1 MGTHMAAWFESI
13 DQVAL
18 GRLNTVQDDVLTPSG
33 ADRFLVPAE
42 YRWIHWAFATG
53 ANLSGARIVTP
64 SLEVN
69 KSDLDII
76 PHADGSDLLTKAS
89 PSIWVPP
96 RRIELIESENIE
108 VQTSEDG
115 AGATTQ
121 QGFVVLGTQENDP
134 MPAGQIRSI
143 RADGTTTLTADQWTP
158 VTLTP
163 ESSLEPGRY
172 ALVHFMCH
180 GVTPIAA
187 RFLPQGGGFRPGMF
201 CSASASP
208 AQFDWN
214 PSIWS
219 MLGWFNML
227 EFTHITF
234 PQIEVFATAGDTV
247 QTVQMWVIRLGD
259 L

>member
-1 MGTHMAAWFESI
+1 MGTHLAAWFENI

-18 GRLNTVQDDVLTPSG
+18 GRINTVQDDVLTPSG
-33 ADRFLVPAE
+33 TDRFLVPAE

-76 PHADGSDLLTKAS
+76 PHADGNDLLTKAS
-89 PSIWVPP
+89 PSIWIPP

-115 AGATTQ
+115 ATTTQ
-121 QGFVVLGTQENDP
+121 QAFVALGTENNDP
-134 MPAGQIRSI
+134 MAAGQIRSI
-143 RADGTTTLTADQWTP
+143 RASGTTTLTADQWTP

-163 ESSLEPGRY
+163 ESSLEPGKY
-172 ALVHFMCH
+172 QLVHFMCH

-201 CSASASP
+201 CSAAASP

-214 PSIWS
+214 ASIWDR
-219 MLGWFNML
+219 MGWFNML
-227 EFTHITF
+227 DFTHITF
-234 PQIEVFATAGDTV
+234 PQIEIFATAGDTV
-247 QTVQMWVIRLGD
+247 QTVQMWVIRTGPL
-259 L
+259 